1 MRLLLDSSVWLAW
14 MRTEEEPNHEAAR
27 SIVERALTDDVE
39 VRLLDLTP
47 YEIGNVLIRAW
58 RQPATRA
65 DEFVARALAV
75 AHARRLVPTPD
86 ERNAAHAL
94 AEEHGLSVYDATYG
108 AVAQSRRLTL
118 VSGDRK
124 LLDAGLAISPADA

>member
-14 MRTEEEPNHEAAR
+14 MRTEEEPNHHAAR
-27 SIVERALTDDVE
+27 SILERAASGEVE

-47 YEIGNVLIRAW
+47 YELGNVLIRAW

-65 DEFVARALAV
+65 DEFVARAVAV
-75 AHARRLVPTPD
+75 ARTRLLVPTPA

-124 LLDAGLAISPADA
+124 LVNAGLAIAPADA

>member
-14 MRTEEEPNHEAAR
+14 MRTEEEPNHLAAR
-27 SIVERALTDDVE
+27 SIVERAASGEVE

-58 RQPATRA
+58 GQPATRA
-65 DEFVARALAV
+65 DEFIARAVAV
-75 AHARRLVPTPD
+75 AQTRPLAPVPE
-86 ERNAAHAL
+86 ERVAAHAL

-108 AVAQSRRLTL
+108 AVARSRRLTL
-118 VSGDRK
+118 VSGDRR
-124 LLDAGLAISPADA
+124 LLDAGLAIAPADV